1 MKAPPCTLLAL
12 NLLVVGA
19 LGLAKP
25 YEAAAVFFPLG
36 YLFLLAD
43 VRHVYNG
50 LQFGVAFV
58 SALLLGVSLDLAGG
72 IFPWLS
78 SAMMLLLCAMWLRRI
93 AFRHFGRT
101 RSLWLEPLLL
111 ASSAALVAAALV
123 QGHLAF
129 WKLVLLAPLFG
140 VALYVAGNRLRRGW
154 RMRGM
159 ERGQDLGVARREGS
173 LDLPR

>member
-1 MKAPPCTLLAL
+1 MKAPPCTLLAI

-50 LQFGVAFV
+50 LQFGTAFV
-58 SALLLGVSLDLAGG
+58 SALLLGVSLDLASG

-111 ASSAALVAAALV
+111 ASSAGLVAAALV

-129 WKLVLLAPLFG
+129 WKLVLLVPLFG
-140 VALYVAGNRLRRGW
+140 VGLYVTGNRLRRGW
-154 RMRGM
+154 RMRAV